1 MDATA
6 HIAPNTESMATL
18 IAAHTC
24 PVCKVARTGLVD
36 PRRSL
41 MEHLRRLSKT
51 DAAHKMWKEKHF
63 DSYFRH
69 GGNRSNKTVSAEEV
83 VHSVQITFGD
93 EWAQRVTVA

>member
-1 MDATA
+1 
-6 HIAPNTESMATL
+6 
-18 IAAHTC
+18 
-24 PVCKVARTGLVD
+24 
-36 PRRSL
+36 
-41 MEHLRRLSKT
+41 LSKT

-93 EWAQRVTVA
+93 EWAQRVTIAT